1 MIGQVKGLLTT
12 IRKKRKNKKD
22 LDTNIGDK
30 HKNKRDES
38 TITVTERKDGHS
50 NIWKNRDRHGQTDRH
65 TDKQTNRK

>member
-1 MIGQVKGLLTT
+1 MKRQVKGLLTT

-50 NIWKNRDRHGQTDRH
+50 NIWKYR
-65 TDKQTNRK
+65 